1 MTKHDIIADIRLRN
15 LTATEEFLARFSEED
30 LLAYLSNLQE
40 VVTVPAAAQHRRV
53 QDRHS
58 PGEAYKPI
66 HAPIFR
72 SDKPYMG
79 RPTHVATICCAK
91 RRRNHVQLG

>member
-1 MTKHDIIADIRLRN
+1 MTKSDIIADIRLRN

-40 VVTVPAAAQHRRV
+40 VVTVPAAAEHRRV

-58 PGEAYKPI
+58 LVGPYKPVR
-66 HAPIFR
+66 APVFR

-79 RPTHVATICCAK
+79 RSTHVATICCAK